1 VAYNHNKAKEQ
12 PNETRI
18 TRCKDGIARKFADG
32 RPKARQTNI
41 TKRSQVFKNL
51 AQGKE
56 KQITNW
62 RCGPQGDPAAGS
74 SSVCVRLLNQQPV

>member
-1 VAYNHNKAKEQ
+1 MAYNRNKGKEQ

-18 TRCKDGIARKFADG
+18 THCKNGIACKFADR

-41 TKRSQVFKNL
+41 IKRSQVFKNL

-62 RCGPQGDPAAGS
+62 RCGMQGDLASGV
-74 SSVCVRLLNQQPV
+74 SSVCLPLESEPV

>member
-1 VAYNHNKAKEQ
+1 VAYNHNKGKEQ
-12 PNETRI
+12 LNETRI

-41 TKRSQVFKNL
+41 TQGSQVFKKL

-62 RCGPQGDPAAGS
+62 RCGMQGDLASGV
-74 SSVCVRLLNQQPV
+74 SSVCSPLESEPV